1 MVVHVITSTM
11 MSKMD
16 QSLRISLAAPPR
28 FTTPTKTLE
37 ISMEVG
43 VMEEE
48 TVVVAH

>member
-1 MVVHVITSTM
+1 MVVHAITSTT

-37 ISMEVG
+37 MEVEVA